1 MEIFDLYDKNRRK
14 TGETLER
21 TGVVPKDRYRIVVHI
36 IIFNSKGEMLI
47 QQRVSTKRVNPNKW
61 DFSVGGC
68 VIAGE
73 TSSEGAERE
82 LFEEVGLK
90 YDFSKSI
97 PNFTINFET
106 GFDDFYVIH
115 CEKQEEDFTLQETE
129 VQRVKWASKEDVL
142 NLIKTD
148 EFVHYKKEL
157 VELVFV
163 CNKKPYGVWDLNQ
176 N

>member
-1 MEIFDLYDKNRRK
+1 MEMFDLYDKNRIK

-21 TGVVPKDRYRIVVHI
+21 TGIVPKDRFRVVVHI

-47 QQRVSTKRVNPNKW
+47 QQRTSTKRVHPNMW

-90 YDFSKSI
+90 HDFSKSI

-115 CEKQEEDFTLQETE
+115 CENRAEDFILQETE
-129 VQRVKWASKEDVL
+129 VKQVKWASKDEVL
-142 NLIKTD
+142 NLITTG

-157 VELVFV
+157 VELIFL
-163 CNKKPYGVWDLNQ
+163 CCSRPYGVWELN
-176 N
+176 

>member
-1 MEIFDLYDKNRRK
+1 MEKFDLYDINRIK

-21 TGVVPKDRYRIVVHI
+21 TGVVPKDRYRVVVHI
-36 IIFNSKGEMLI
+36 IVFNSKGEMLI
-47 QQRVSTKRVNPNKW
+47 QQRVSTKRVHPNKW

-73 TSSEGAERE
+73 TSWQGAERE
-82 LFEEVGLK
+82 LSEEIGLK
-90 YDFSKSI
+90 YDFSKTI

-115 CEKQEEDFTLQETE
+115 CDKQAEDFVLQESE
-129 VQRVKWASKEDVL
+129 VKQVKWANKDEVL
-142 NLIKTD
+142 KLIETD

-157 VELVFV
+157 VDLVFL
-163 CNKKPYGVWDLNQ
+163 CHKRPYGVWELG
-176 N
+176 

>member
-1 MEIFDLYDKNRRK
+1 MEKFDLYDINRIK

-21 TGVVPKDRYRIVVHI
+21 IGVVPRHRYRVVVHI
-36 IIFNSKGEMLI
+36 IVFNSKGEMLI
-47 QQRVSTKRVNPNKW
+47 QQRVSTKRVHPNKW

-73 TSSEGAERE
+73 TSWQGAERE
-82 LFEEVGLK
+82 LSEEIGLK
-90 YDFSKSI
+90 YDFSKTI

-115 CEKQEEDFTLQETE
+115 CDKPAEEFVLQESE
-129 VQRVKWASKEDVL
+129 VKQVKWANKDEVL
-142 NLIKTD
+142 KLIETD

-157 VELVFV
+157 VDLVFL
-163 CNKKPYGVWDLNQ
+163 CHKRPYGVWELG
-176 N
+176 

>member
-1 MEIFDLYDKNRRK
+1 MERFDLYDINRLK

-21 TGVVPKDRYRIVVHI
+21 NGIVPKGKYRVVVHI

-47 QQRVSTKRVNPNKW
+47 QQRVSTKRVHPNKW

-73 TSSEGAERE
+73 TSNQGAERE
-82 LFEEVGLK
+82 LLEEVGVK
-90 YDFSKSI
+90 QDFSKTI

-115 CEKQEEDFTLQETE
+115 SDMPAEDFVLQETE
-129 VQRVKWASKEDVL
+129 VNKVKWASKEEVL
-142 NLIKTD
+142 KLIESD
-148 EFVHYKKEL
+148 EFVRYKKEL
-157 VELVFV
+157 VELVFL
-163 CNKKPYGVWDLNQ
+163 CHTRPYGVWELG
-176 N
+176 

>member
-1 MEIFDLYDKNRRK
+1 MEKFDLYDINRIK

-21 TGVVPKDRYRIVVHI
+21 TGVVPKDRYRVVVHI
-36 IIFNSKGEMLI
+36 IVFNSKGEMLI
-47 QQRVSTKRVNPNKW
+47 QQRVSTKRVHPNKW

-73 TSSEGAERE
+73 TSWQGAERE
-82 LFEEVGLK
+82 LSEEIGLK
-90 YDFSKSI
+90 YDFSKTI

-115 CEKQEEDFTLQETE
+115 CDKQAEDFVLQESE
-129 VQRVKWASKEDVL
+129 VKQVKWANKDEVL
-142 NLIKTD
+142 KLIEAD

-157 VELVFV
+157 VDLVFL
-163 CNKKPYGVWDLNQ
+163 CHKRPYGVWELG
-176 N
+176 